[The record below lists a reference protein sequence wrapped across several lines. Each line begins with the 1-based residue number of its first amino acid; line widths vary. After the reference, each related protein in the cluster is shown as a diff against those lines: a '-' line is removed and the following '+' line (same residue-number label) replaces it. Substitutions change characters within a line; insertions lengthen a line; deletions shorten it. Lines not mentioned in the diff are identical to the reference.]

1 MKTERFENTEM
12 NEGST
17 DLVSSDQIVNRI
29 SAYLSNAPLNIG
41 KDDYCYV
48 RVVRNHL
55 EIGRAKIELEE

>member
-41 KDDYCYV
+41 KDDYCYIWIIG
-48 RVVRNHL
+48 NHL